1 MYIFYPRVHLRVMPT
16 TADEPYDQYTVTLT
30 DDVGSWNVSDK
41 LVIAS
46 TDFNMN
52 QAEEVEV
59 VSVDGNVLTFKGMC
73 SLI

>member
-1 MYIFYPRVHLRVMPT
+1 MFYARVYLRVMPNT
-16 TADEPYDQYTVTLT
+16 EAEPYDQYTVTLT
-30 DDVGSWNVSDK
+30 DDVGTWNVGDK

-59 VSVDGNVLTFKGMC
+59 VSVAGNVLSFKGMC
-73 SLI
+73 VPI

>member
-1 MYIFYPRVHLRVMPT
+1 MPT
-16 TADEPYDQYTVTLT
+16 SEAEPWDQYTVTLA
-30 DDVGSWNVSDK
+30 DDVGTWQVGDK

-59 VSVDGNVLTFKGMC
+59 VSVDGNVLSFKGMC
-73 SLI
+73 IAI